1 MKVWITELNHD
12 NKSYEGPVIHAHTQ
26 EDAIKIAKEL
36 GVTFVG
42 ELSDIIVDT
51 LEESEIIH

>member
-1 MKVWITELNHD
+1 MKVWITELTHD